1 MAAAVSLC
9 NVLDRQS
16 ADPDPDPE
24 EIARELQ
31 AQGEAVAS
39 GDAALIRRAM
49 AAQVTTLERLFHH
62 FIQLAAEEKPGS
74 DAHDR
79 LSRLAMRAQMQSAR
93 TGTMLA
99 RLCQLMTKATTA
111 EAQKT
116 AKTPPSVLEDDGPD
130 PFVSPQMAKKLA
142 NHTDPDINFYTKRPR
157 VRFKFGSAAHDLFE
171 NATASEYFAEG
182 LEELLNSKVPWPLD
196 TSAAEYA
203 REHAAR
209 RMAEAA

>member
-9 NVLDRQS
+9 NVLDRHS
-16 ADPDPDPE
+16 TDPDPDPE
-24 EIARELQ
+24 EIARDLQ

-39 GDAALIRRAM
+39 GDAVLIRRAM

-79 LSRLAMRAQMQSAR
+79 LSRLALRAQMQSAR
-93 TGTMLA
+93 TGAMLA
-99 RLCQLMTKATTA
+99 RLCLLMPAA
-111 EAQKT
+111 ERK
-116 AKTPPSVLEDDGPD
+116 KEDHD
-130 PFVSPQMAKKLA
+130 PFMDTPLGKELAK
-142 NHTDPDINFYTKRPR
+142 HTDPDINFYTKRPR
-157 VRFKFGSAAHDLFE
+157 VTFKLGSAAHDLFE
-171 NATASEYFAEG
+171 NATTSEYFAEG

-203 REHAAR
+203 RDYAAR